1 CLSFHKSPL
10 LKRSQRG
17 THLERTPLFF
27 CLMSSS
33 AYGGPGRI
41 HVITRHCVCVF
52 VCVRVW
58 VCVCVCVCVCG
69 EKVRSVCNWQRA
81 ETENER
87 VGSGKSDTLVNV
99 HLC

>member
-41 HVITRHCVCVF
+41 HVMTRHC
-52 VCVRVW
+52 
-58 VCVCVCVCVCG
+58 VCVCVCVCVWVCG
-69 EKVRSVCNWQRA
+69 CVCGGGRLWGGGGRERKGERER
-81 ETENER
+81 ET
-87 VGSGKSDTLVNV
+87 GFYSHIHTQSGIIA
-99 HLC
+99 HL